1 MKKKIVI
8 VVNEFQNII
17 NFRLSL
23 INYLSQ
29 KNLDISII
37 CYSKKNIQENYL
49 IEYKIF
55 LFIFYQVIP
64 KEKLNWRISGSLWS
78 I

>member
-37 CYSKKNIQENYL
+37 CYSKKNIQRLNFKNYL
-49 IEYKIF
+49 NIPIYF
-55 LFIFYQVIP
+55 LSGNS
-64 KEKLNWRISGSLWS
+64 KEKKYN
-78 I
+78 